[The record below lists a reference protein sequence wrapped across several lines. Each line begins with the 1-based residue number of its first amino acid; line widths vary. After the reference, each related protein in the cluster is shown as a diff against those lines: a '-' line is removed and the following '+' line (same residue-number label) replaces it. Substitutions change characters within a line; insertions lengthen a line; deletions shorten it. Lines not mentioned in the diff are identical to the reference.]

1 MDWNL
6 LLTIGGYLLG
16 MGVIYGTLKAKIEN
30 VDKQQSCIDKRM
42 DNIEERHNAAIDGIR
57 SEVRGINDTLNQLVG
72 KIDMFFTLY
81 NKETNNH
88 E

>member
-16 MGVIYGTLKAKIEN
+16 MGVIYGSLKSKIEN

-72 KIDMFFTLY
+72 KIDMFFQMY
-81 NKETNNH
+81 KKENNN